1 MTAMST
7 LERFSLA
14 DRVVVVTG
22 ASSGIGQSLAIALAD
37 AGADIVAVAR
47 GRSGL
52 EKTAAQIR
60 ARGRRAD
67 VCVFDLGGMDRVADA
82 GERLSEPFGA
92 PHILVNAAGVNDRQS
107 ADEVTPAQWRKAI
120 ELNLG
125 VPFFLA
131 QALVP
136 GMIDQGWG
144 RVLNIG
150 SLQSVRAFP
159 DSVPYGSAKGGI
171 VQLTRAMAEA
181 WSAQG
186 INCNAIAPGF
196 FRTPL
201 TEAVFDDPARAE
213 RNAAQT
219 AIGRN
224 GELTDLHG
232 AAVFLTSP
240 AADYVTGQTLFVD
253 GGFTAK

>member
-1 MTAMST
+1 MGIV
-7 LERFSLA
+7 ERFA
-14 DRVVVVTG
+14 IVDRVAVVTG
-22 ASSGIGQSLAIALAD
+22 ASSGIGQSLAVALAD
-37 AGADIVAVAR
+37 AGADVVCVAR
-47 GRSGL
+47 GEAGL
-52 EKTAAQIR
+52 AETCSQIE
-60 ARGRRAD
+60 ARGRRAAA
-67 VCVFDLGGMDRVADA
+67 CPFDLADMDAVADGA
-82 GERLSEPFGA
+82 DRLGEPFGA
-92 PHILVNAAGVNDRQS
+92 PHILVNAAGINDRQS
-107 ADEVTPAQWRKAI
+107 AEAVSPAKWRRSI

-136 GMIDQGWG
+136 GMMAHGWG

-159 DSVPYGSAKGGI
+159 DSVPYGSAKGGV

-181 WSAQG
+181 WSSQG
-186 INCNAIAPGF
+186 VNCNAIAPGF

-224 GELTDLHG
+224 GELEDLHG

-240 AADYVTGQTLFVD
+240 ASDYITGQTLFVD

>member
-1 MTAMST
+1 MSS

-14 DRVVVVTG
+14 GRVAVVTG
-22 ASSGIGQSLAIALAD
+22 ASSGIGQSLAVALAE
-37 AGADIVAVAR
+37 AGADIIGVAR
-47 GRSGL
+47 GQAGL
-52 EKTAAQIR
+52 EETIALVR
-60 ARGRRAD
+60 ARGRQAEA
-67 VCVFDLGGMDRVADA
+67 CPFDLGDMEGVANA
-82 GERLSEPFGA
+82 ATRLSEPFGA

-107 ADEVTPAQWRKAI
+107 ADEVTPAQWRKAV

-201 TEAVFDDPARAE
+201 TAAVFDDPVRAE

-224 GELTDLHG
+224 GELEDLHG
-232 AAVFLTSP
+232 AAVFLTSQ